1 MKLSRLPNP
10 CYSLTA
16 IAIVGLLS
24 SWGCGGGGGESA
36 GGAEPAV
43 SVPARADLCALL
55 TSADIEAALGTS
67 AGESTSGDDGKG
79 QCSWATADGSGTL
92 VVLTLERADLDS
104 FDEFVANFGEE
115 FGGED
120 PPPEEYHPVA
130 GVAGDWAMY
139 VAEEHM
145 VRAFRGDDV
154 LEVSSP
160 SVPSVPSVEE
170 AQVVDL
176 AARAMA
182 NLP

>member
-24 SWGCGGGGGESA
+24 SWGCGGGGEESA
-36 GGAEPAV
+36 GGAEPAA
-43 SVPARADLCALL
+43 SAPARADLCALL
-55 TSADIEAALGTS
+55 TSADIEAALGAS

-92 VVLTLERADLDS
+92 VVLTLERADVGS

-120 PPPEEYHPVA
+120 PPREEYHPVE

-139 VAEEHM
+139 VADEHM

-160 SVPSVPSVEE
+160 SVPSVEE

>member
-10 CYSLTA
+10 CYSPTV

-24 SWGCGGGGGESA
+24 NLGCGGGGGESA
-36 GGAEPAV
+36 GGAEPAA
-43 SVPARADLCALL
+43 SAPARADLCALL

-104 FDEFVANFGEE
+104 FDEFVANFGED

-120 PPPEEYHPVA
+120 PPREEYHPVE

-160 SVPSVPSVEE
+160 SVASVEE